1 MIRDFEEAQFVFVSS
16 RTGKVMGRVE
26 RRLLRVMIALLDRK
40 AGVHLISAP
49 RSPLQEAA
57 ASAGVEV
64 APYHLDKLN
73 VARTRSR
80 IRKYL
85 ERHRPLAIHSMGYDA
100 DMLARWAAKGLPTA
114 AVNTITCS
122 SWPRKGFTR
131 RFLDSRSIA
140 NVDTFVADC
149 RTLVEAARDHA
160 GVVWV
165 GLEYRYMPPVAR
177 LIDEVRAGAIG
188 TLRMLSIREHRFPF
202 LHKVGDWNRFTANT
216 GGTLVEKCC
225 HHFDLMNLIV
235 GERPVRVMAS
245 GGQDVNHL
253 DEVYDGRRSDILDN
267 AFVIVEYGGGVR
279 TLLDL
284 SMFAEASRNSE
295 ELVAVGDAGKV
306 EALIPDDIV
315 RIGRRGTH
323 WHDVEEHHVVDDR
336 IAHTGLHHGSSY
348 LEHVGLLDAIR
359 TGGEPEVSLEDGM
372 LAVAIGAAAH
382 RSIDDGRPVEVAELL
397 DP

>member
-1 MIRDFEEAQFVFVSS
+1 MADDVRYGVIGTGMMGVEHIENLAAIAGTVVTALCDPHPPSIENALAACPDDAPPPRVFSDHRD
-16 RTGKVMGRVE
+16 
-26 RRLLRVMIALLDRK
+26 LLD
-40 AGVHLISAP
+40 AGVCDVTVIATPNHLHVT
-49 RSPLQEAA
+49 PLLDSMAA
-57 ASAGVEV
+57 GLHVLVE
-64 APYHLDKLN
+64 K
-73 VARTRSR
+73 
-80 IRKYL
+80 
-85 ERHRPLAIHSMGYDA
+85 PLA
-100 DMLARWAAKGLPTA
+100 T
-114 AVNTITCS
+114 T
-122 SWPRKGFTR
+122 
-131 RFLDSRSIA
+131 
-140 NVDTFVADC
+140 VADC

-279 TLLDL
+279 TMLDL

-359 TGGEPEVSLEDGM
+359 TGHEPDVSLEDGM

>member
-1 MIRDFEEAQFVFVSS
+1 MADDVRYGVIGTGMMGVEQIENLAAIAGTVVTAVCDPHPPSIENALAACPDDAPPPPVFSDHRD
-16 RTGKVMGRVE
+16 
-26 RRLLRVMIALLDRK
+26 LLD
-40 AGVHLISAP
+40 AGVCDVSVIATPNHLHVT
-49 RSPLQEAA
+49 PLLDSMAA
-57 ASAGVEV
+57 GLHVLV
-64 APYHLDKLN
+64 
-73 VARTRSR
+73 VT
-80 IRKYL
+80 
-85 ERHRPLAIHSMGYDA
+85 PLA
-100 DMLARWAAKGLPTA
+100 T
-114 AVNTITCS
+114 T
-122 SWPRKGFTR
+122 
-131 RFLDSRSIA
+131 
-140 NVDTFVADC
+140 VADC

-267 AFVIVEYGGGVR
+267 AFVIVEYDGGVR
-279 TLLDL
+279 TMLDL

-323 WHDVEEHHVVDDR
+323 WHDVEEHPTVDDR

-348 LEHVGLLDAIR
+348 LEHVGLLEAIR
-359 TGGEPEVSLEDGM
+359 TGGEPEVTLEDGL
-372 LAVAIGAAAH
+372 LAVAVGAAAH
-382 RSIDDGRPVEVAELL
+382 RSIDEGRPVEVAELL

>member
-1 MIRDFEEAQFVFVSS
+1 MTATTMRPTWPQGTVAAVCLAAILAV
-16 RTGKVMGRVE
+16 T
-26 RRLLRVMIALLDRK
+26 
-40 AGVHLISAP
+40 
-49 RSPLQEAA
+49 SPAA
-57 ASAGVEV
+57 AVE
-64 APYHLDKLN
+64 
-73 VARTRSR
+73 T
-80 IRKYL
+80 
-85 ERHRPLAIHSMGYDA
+85 
-100 DMLARWAAKGLPTA
+100 
-114 AVNTITCS
+114 
-122 SWPRKGFTR
+122 
-131 RFLDSRSIA
+131 
-140 NVDTFVADC
+140 VADC

-279 TLLDL
+279 TMLDL

-348 LEHVGLLDAIR
+348 LEHVGLLDALR
-359 TGGEPEVSLEDGM
+359 PGGEPEVSLEDGM
-372 LAVAIGAAAH
+372 LAEAIGAAAH